1 MRLEM
6 RIKAFAILL
15 IALFSFQG
23 AHAAEQVVILT
34 WEQGVE
40 QTITMG
46 GATGAALWN
55 LELRAKNGDA
65 YPFSRSKKNSA
76 GYFLYTLQI
85 PVDFPKG
92 RYEVY
97 ASSLNQPAQL
107 SSYVD
112 IVERN
117 SFEALIDV
125 KQFGYLSTVAFALFT
140 LIATARKEDFQAR
153 VIRRTREND
162 ESGDEKT
169 DPLSVDYKDN
179 VVDLE
184 RRGLIDRVGY
194 GRIDWIA
201 RLDALRFS
209 LSQSLPRVSP
219 LAGRYISDASWFQ
232 AVFGPLVIFLPVA
245 GVATGI
251 ALSLDTD
258 MTRSLVPSN
267 LTLVLVGMILGTIDA
282 LAGLMVAGTYMVW
295 ALASGNLVNA
305 IDLRTLLVVSII
317 FCAPLLLVGK
327 IRPLRR
333 EPKAWSLA
341 ERVTDI
347 VVVGVLSV
355 VIVRALFVSLDVLSR
370 QQTVLASYETYFALI
385 AGGAIVIRYV
395 IEDIAERI
403 APARLNYLVPTSIPE
418 QEGSYFFG
426 AVLIKIGAFFLFLLG
441 FFGISWQLIVGISF
455 LVIIEIMK
463 YFKDSF
469 PNSPLLYQILPSGI
483 PQTVVMAGV
492 AVLVTSWAES
502 LPYVAEDRARTI
514 FIIVSIPSFLISL
527 LKFFGR
533 DPLPGDVKWYC
544 RPKLKAVYFLFG
556 PMMVATA
563 LALQLG
569 VF

>member
-1 MRLEM
+1 MK
-6 RIKAFAILL
+6 IKAFAILL
-15 IALFSFQG
+15 IAFFSVQS
-23 AHAAEQVVILT
+23 ASAADQVVILT
-34 WEQGVE
+34 WERGVE

-46 GATGAALWN
+46 GSTNTALWN

-85 PVDFPKG
+85 PNDFPKG

-97 ASSLNQPAQL
+97 ASTLNQPAQL

-112 IVERN
+112 VVERN
-117 SFEALIDV
+117 SFQSLIDV
-125 KQFGYLSTVAFALFT
+125 KEFGYLSTVAFALFT
-140 LIATARKEDFQAR
+140 LIATARKEDFQAKIVR
-153 VIRRTREND
+153 KSQERED
-162 ESGDEKT
+162 SGEEKT

-184 RRGLIDRVGY
+184 RRGIIDQIGY
-194 GRIDWIA
+194 GRIDWLA
-201 RLDALRFS
+201 RLDALRYS

-232 AVFGPLVIFLPVA
+232 AVFGPLVIFLPIA
-245 GVATGI
+245 GVATGV

-267 LTLVLVGMILGTIDA
+267 LTLVLVGMILGTLDA
-282 LAGLMVAGTYMVW
+282 LAGLLVAATYMVW
-295 ALASGNLVNA
+295 ALASRNLVNA

-317 FCAPLLLVGK
+317 FAAPLLLVGK

-333 EPKAWSLA
+333 EPDVWTLS
-341 ERVTDI
+341 ERATDI

-355 VIVRALFVSLDVLSR
+355 VVVRALFVSLDVLSR
-370 QQTVLASYETYFALI
+370 QQTILASYETYFSLI
-385 AGGAIVIRYV
+385 AGGAIVIRYI

-403 APARLNYLVPTSIPE
+403 APARLNYLVPTSIPA

-441 FFGISWQLIVGISF
+441 FFGVSWQLIVGVSF
-455 LVIIEIMK
+455 LVSIEIMK

-469 PNSPLLYQILPSGI
+469 PNSPFLYQLLPSGI
-483 PQTVVMAGV
+483 PQIVVMAGV

-502 LPYVAEDRARTI
+502 LPYIAEDRARTI
-514 FIIVSIPSFLISL
+514 FVIVSIPSFIISL

-556 PMMVATA
+556 PVMVATA